1 MSTVDKHSF
10 LVVDDEPQVLDS
22 IYDLFRRDYR
32 VFRASCAVEA
42 KAVLRQEQI
51 QIVVSDQ
58 RMPDVTGVELL
69 REVKEEY
76 PDTVRVILTAYAD
89 LQVVVQAIND
99 AQVFRYVEKGRGPE
113 ELSYA
118 IRQAADYYDLLL
130 ERKRLI
136 AELRQANVDLRKA
149 NALKSAF
156 LDVAS
161 HELNTPVTIIKGM
174 SELAEEDLA
183 RPGGES
189 FRGFVTV
196 VASGA
201 KRLEHLVANMLKL
214 LQAGSFETG
223 VKLAPVNCRKML
235 DDIEPQVALFLARRQ
250 QSLKIT
256 IEPPDVVLSLDRGKM
271 HDVIVNLVMNA
282 IKFSPDGSVIE
293 VAVRADDDA
302 SVARPESA
310 KGVDR
315 ATSDHPRPSQTQG
328 VPQGVTIEVAD
339 SGAGIAETD
348 MPHVF
353 EPFFST
359 FDMLHHSS
367 GSFEYC
373 KRGMGMGLA
382 IVKKFVEMH
391 GGTIQVQPRQP
402 RGTRFVIRL
411 GDRPI

>member
-1 MSTVDKHSF
+1 MNAMDKHSF

-32 VFRASCAVEA
+32 VFRASCAAEA
-42 KAVLRQEQI
+42 KSVLRQEPI

-69 REVKEEY
+69 REVKEEF

-89 LQVVVQAIND
+89 LEVVVQAIND

-118 IRQAADYYDLLL
+118 IRQAADYYDLLM

-136 AELRQANVDLRKA
+136 AELQQANVDLRKA
-149 NALKSAF
+149 NALKAAF

-174 SELAEEDLA
+174 SELAADDCQ

-189 FRGFVTV
+189 FRGFVRV

-214 LQAGSFETG
+214 LQAGSFELG
-223 VKLAPVNCRKML
+223 VELAPVNCRKML
-235 DDIEPQVALFLARRQ
+235 DNVQDQVGHFLARRQ
-250 QSLKIT
+250 QTLQIT
-256 IEPPDVVLSLDRGKM
+256 IEPPDAVIPLDRGKM

-282 IKFSPDGSVIE
+282 VKFSPDGSVIE
-293 VAVRADDDA
+293 VSVRAIA
-302 SVARPESA
+302 GQP
-310 KGVDR
+310 
-315 ATSDHPRPSQTQG
+315 
-328 VPQGVTIEVAD
+328 VTIEVVD

-348 MPHVF
+348 LPHVF
-353 EPFFST
+353 EPFFSS
-359 FDMLHHSS
+359 FDTLHHSS
-367 GSFEYC
+367 GSFEYG

-391 GGTIQVQPRQP
+391 GGTIHVHPRQP
-402 RGTRFVIRL
+402 RGTRFVIHL
-411 GDRPI
+411 PSPCTSGPPAA